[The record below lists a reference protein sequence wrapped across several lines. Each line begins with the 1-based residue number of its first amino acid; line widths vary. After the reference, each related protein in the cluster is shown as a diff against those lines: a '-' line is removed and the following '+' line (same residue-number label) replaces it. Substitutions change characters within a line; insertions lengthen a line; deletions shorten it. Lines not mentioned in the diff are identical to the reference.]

1 MELENNTNVT
11 NQDVIEQS
19 TADVSNDVSTDTTEA
34 TPSAEGGTQSAGVPI
49 RFNHQKKMLTIEEA
63 TVYAQKGHKYDS
75 IAPMLDDLSRLSAM
89 RGVDSHELIKSLIK
103 LDEDN
108 KREEIL
114 ERANGDEEIAEIL
127 MNKYRDEIAGKF
139 KRISEA
145 QADADKAEEAAKKE
159 TIEGRIVEEF
169 DSVKQEFPEFDSVDK
184 LPKEVLEKVKGG
196 ESLFNAVLQHKH
208 NVNKIAVAAKNKA
221 IANSKASTG
230 SVSGGED
237 DATLDAFLSAF
248 K

>member
-1 MELENNTNVT
+1 MENDNNTNVT
-11 NQDVIEQS
+11 NQDVVEDG
-19 TADVSNDVSTDTTEA
+19 TATDVSTDTTEA
-34 TPSAEGGTQSAGVPI
+34 TPTAEGGAQSVGIPI
-49 RFNHQKKMLTIEEA
+49 RYNHQDRVLTLEEA
-63 TVYAQKGHKYDS
+63 TAYSQKGLKYDS
-75 IAPMLDDLSRLSAM
+75 LAPMLDDLSMLSAM
-89 RGVDSHELIKSLIK
+89 RGIDSHELIKSLIK

-127 MNKYRDEIAGKF
+127 MKKYRDEISGKF

-145 QADADKAEEAAKKE
+145 QADADRAEEAAKKE

>member
-1 MELENNTNVT
+1 MENENNTNVT
-11 NQDVIEQS
+11 NQDVVDNS
-19 TADVSNDVSTDTTEA
+19 TATDVSTDTTEA
-34 TPSAEGGTQSAGVPI
+34 TPTAEGGTQSVGIPI
-49 RFNHQKKMLTIEEA
+49 RYNHQDRVLTLEEA
-63 TVYAQKGHKYDS
+63 TAYSQKGLKYDS
-75 IAPMLDDLSRLSAM
+75 LAPMLDDLSMLSAM
-89 RGVDSHELIKSLIK
+89 RGIDSHELIKSLIK
-103 LDEDN
+103 IDEDN
-108 KREEIL
+108 KREEIM

-127 MNKYRDEIAGKF
+127 MNKYRDEISGKF

-159 TIEGRIVEEF
+159 TIESKIVDEF
-169 DSVKQEFPEFDSVDK
+169 DSVRQEFPEFDTVDK